1 MLRNSFSRDERGQTV
16 VIVGLTVI
24 VLLGFLGL
32 VADVAW
38 YQLNLAR
45 VQRAADAGAL
55 AGVVYLPGSV
65 SNAVQTGPMPDVAA
79 AADEEQA
86 QARARQ
92 IAIVR
97 RRKRQWQNLSI
108 RLVAA
113 QDPDGNLGPLIRDIR
128 AAIDARRPARQP
140 DPAVEDDPP

>member
-38 YQLNLAR
+38 YQLNLAK

-65 SNAVQTGPMPDVAA
+65 SSAVTAAKNESTKNGLQDGVGGVSVVVAPDANNDRILRVEVDAPVRTFF
-79 AADEEQA
+79 A
-86 QARARQ
+86 QLGRASCRER
-92 IAIVR
+92 V
-97 RRKRQWQNLSI
+97 
-108 RLVAA
+108 
-113 QDPDGNLGPLIRDIR
+113 
-128 AAIDARRPARQP
+128 
-140 DPAVEDDPP
+140 